1 MNNQAFIHGQ
11 NLTLGTTLSNQAWKI
26 DLFRFRK
33 YMRERYEIEKAYYFI
48 GCLNEDLQDLYNM
61 IQEAGFLLNLRP
73 HSENLKSHKKGNV
86 DTDIVFSMMKNFHEC
101 PEVKKF
107 YLISG
112 DGDYYKTVKYLL
124 DQGKLGKILF
134 PAHKKAS
141 SLYRRNISGS
151 YYDYIDYH
159 YIKRKIQLKNLHK

>member
-33 YMRERYEIEKAYYFI
+33 YLRERYEIEKAYYFI

-73 HSENLKSHKKGNV
+73 HSENLKSHKK
-86 DTDIVFSMMKNFHEC
+86 
-101 PEVKKF
+101 
-107 YLISG
+107 
-112 DGDYYKTVKYLL
+112 
-124 DQGKLGKILF
+124 
-134 PAHKKAS
+134 AS
-141 SLYRRNISGS
+141 SR
-151 YYDYIDYH
+151 
-159 YIKRKIQLKNLHK
+159 